1 MKTGFVVAHMNYG
14 KRKGAR
20 REKNS
25 TTGFRPWM
33 NICPW
38 SRKMGRVRPVPP
50 LWLRI
55 PKILSLIAGYNM
67 MRKVIRSEGLV
78 NASEAD
84 MMALFGRLLGV
95 LIEKGP
101 G

>member
-1 MKTGFVVAHMNYG
+1 M
-14 KRKGAR
+14 
-20 REKNS
+20 
-25 TTGFRPWM
+25 
-33 NICPW
+33 
-38 SRKMGRVRPVPP
+38 PP